1 MKQIKYA
8 YISLLLIPFN
18 SCISNGEKVKV
29 AKLNLEDSLN
39 LIKYAKLVD
48 VSPLYSLDRQKYL
61 DSVLMIVPKNAY
73 AWQQK
78 AMPLFKQKKYELGM
92 SYLDS
97 AVKYDKTDHYLEYRA
112 FVKCIFQKNYK
123 GAIED
128 FKSVS
133 KLKGNAYVMDHTY
146 EFYVGLCHLQLNQ
159 FEQAEKLFSKNIEED
174 RKKLGKDW
182 INCTSL
188 FYQGICF
195 YELGL
200 TMKAIQSFEN
210 SLEHYNNFI
219 DAKYYKAICLLKLDK
234 KKEALVL
241 LESAQNDLKKDF
253 SFPET
258 NAVYET
264 YPYQVNSNLIN
275 QFKAELEGQR

>member
-8 YISLLLIPFN
+8 YISLLLILFN

-159 FEQAEKLFSKNIEED
+159 FEMAEKLFSKNIEED
-174 RKKLGKDW
+174 EKKLGKDW

-200 TMKAIQSFEN
+200 TMKAIQSFDN
-210 SLEHYNNFI
+210 SLEQYNNFI